1 MERDLF
7 LLVIARADASGW
19 IQNLIEIK
27 IVNVVTTADLNQ
39 RIDLR
44 VIGKLKIA
52 EYSSHKYGGRVA
64 YLKAPRMRGKVSL
77 FYTGK
82 MISVGTRTPKNAAR
96 DLNYIRIIL
105 EKEKIVKPV
114 TLKPKIR
121 NIVFLVNFGKEI
133 DLESLT
139 EKHGLIYEPEQF
151 PGAILKLEQ
160 PHAATILLFA
170 SGKAVITGLTDP
182 REISKITAKVL
193 KMIE

>member
-1 MERDLF
+1 M
-7 LLVIARADASGW
+7 
-19 IQNLIEIK
+19 IETK
-27 IVNVVTTADLNQ
+27 IVNVVASADLNQ
-39 RIDLR
+39 RINLR
-44 VIGKLKIA
+44 MVGELKIA
-52 EYSSHKYGGRVA
+52 EYSSRKYGGRVA

-77 FYTGK
+77 FATGK

-96 DLNYIRIIL
+96 DLNYVCSIL
-105 EKEKIVKPV
+105 ENQKIVKPV

-121 NIVFLVNFGKEI
+121 NLVFSVNFGMEI
-133 DLESLT
+133 DLESLAQ
-139 EKHGLIYEPEQF
+139 KYRLIYEPEQF